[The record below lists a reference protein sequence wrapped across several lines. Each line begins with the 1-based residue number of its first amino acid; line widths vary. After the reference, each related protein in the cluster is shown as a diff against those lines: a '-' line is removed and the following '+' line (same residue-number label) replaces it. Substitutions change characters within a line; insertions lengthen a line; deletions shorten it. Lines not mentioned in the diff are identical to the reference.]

1 MIRVLIVDE
10 VRLMC
15 DAMASVL
22 DEEPDI
28 QVVGCATSVS
38 EGVANAK
45 ECEVVLVNAN
55 LPDDGAYRLTR
66 TLVSGIERV
75 GKKVQPR
82 VLVLGLVESK
92 TAILRWIEAGARGYV
107 RSEASIEELLENVRS
122 VSKGNAHVT
131 PEIAGALVKRL
142 AEFASWFD
150 DIETG
155 PVELASL
162 TPREME
168 VLKLLS
174 CDFSN
179 QEIAD
184 HLVVEVGTVKNHVH
198 NILTKLNVSNR
209 QVAAMCLAA
218 TRGRPRPAP
227 LRINAGHARVIAA

>member
-1 MIRVLIVDE
+1 M
-10 VRLMC
+10 
-15 DAMASVL
+15 
-22 DEEPDI
+22 
-28 QVVGCATSVS
+28 
-38 EGVANAK
+38 
-45 ECEVVLVNAN
+45 
-55 LPDDGAYRLTR
+55 
-66 TLVSGIERV
+66 
-75 GKKVQPR
+75 
-82 VLVLGLVESK
+82 VLGLVESK

-122 VSKGNAHVT
+122 VAKGNAQIT

-184 HLVVEVGTVKNHVH
+184 HLVVEV
-198 NILTKLNVSNR
+198 
-209 QVAAMCLAA
+209 
-218 TRGRPRPAP
+218 
-227 LRINAGHARVIAA
+227 

>member
-15 DAMASVL
+15 DAITSVL

-45 ECEVVLVNAN
+45 ECDVVLVNAN

-66 TLVSGIERV
+66 TLASGIDRV
-75 GKKVQPR
+75 GERVQPR
-82 VLVLGLVESK
+82 ILVLGLVESK

-155 PVELASL
+155 PGELASL
-162 TPREME
+162 T
-168 VLKLLS
+168 
-174 CDFSN
+174 
-179 QEIAD
+179 
-184 HLVVEVGTVKNHVH
+184 
-198 NILTKLNVSNR
+198 
-209 QVAAMCLAA
+209 
-218 TRGRPRPAP
+218 
-227 LRINAGHARVIAA
+227 